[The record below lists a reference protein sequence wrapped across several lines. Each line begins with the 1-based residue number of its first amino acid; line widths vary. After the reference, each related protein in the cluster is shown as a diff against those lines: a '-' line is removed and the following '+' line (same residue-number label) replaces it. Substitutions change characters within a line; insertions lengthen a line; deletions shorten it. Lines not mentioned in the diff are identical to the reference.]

1 MRFVREAFFARHK
14 HDKQFAELGEQQRRT
29 EMIVI
34 LMEVLGCVVL
44 RSSCISNWI
53 SDFNESYSVTRHG
66 DSTSVQ
72 RLFLSLELD

>member
-34 LMEVLGCVVL
+34 LMEVP
-44 RSSCISNWI
+44 
-53 SDFNESYSVTRHG
+53 
-66 DSTSVQ
+66 
-72 RLFLSLELD
+72 

>member
-44 RSSCISNWI
+44 RSSCISNRI
-53 SDFNESYSVTRHG
+53 SDFNKSYSVTRHG

>member
-44 RSSCISNWI
+44 RSSCISNRI
-53 SDFNESYSVTRHG
+53 SDFNESG
-66 DSTSVQ
+66 GICEI
-72 RLFLSLELD
+72 LSNLD

>member
-34 LMEVLGCVVL
+34 LMEVPWRVVL
-44 RSSCISNWI
+44 RSSLIEWDVLNVMI
-53 SDFNESYSVTRHG
+53 
-66 DSTSVQ
+66 VQ
-72 RLFLSLELD
+72 PRSAFIRAWS

>member
-34 LMEVLGCVVL
+34 LMEVPKSVAL

-53 SDFNESYSVTRHG
+53 SDFNESYTSWC
-66 DSTSVQ
+66 DSTSVL
-72 RLFLSLELD
+72 RIFLSLVLD

>member
-1 MRFVREAFFARHK
+1 MRFVRKAFFARHK

-44 RSSCISNWI
+44 RSSCISNRI
-53 SDFNESYSVTRHG
+53 SDFNETYTSWG
-66 DSTSVQ
+66 ESTSVQ